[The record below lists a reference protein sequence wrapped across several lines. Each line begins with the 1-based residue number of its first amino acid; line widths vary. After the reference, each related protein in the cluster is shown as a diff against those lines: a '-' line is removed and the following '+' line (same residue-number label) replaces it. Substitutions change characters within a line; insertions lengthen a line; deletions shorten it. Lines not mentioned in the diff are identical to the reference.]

1 MNIAGIYSF
10 NNGKEVVESEYTL
23 EFSEIKNII
32 RSIDS
37 ERCRTKISRENNV
50 WKKALQSKRTE

>member
-37 ERCRTKISRENNV
+37 ERCRTKISRE
-50 WKKALQSKRTE
+50 KKQCLEESSTIQKN

>member
-37 ERCRTKISRENNV
+37 ERCRTKISREKQCLEESSTIQKN
-50 WKKALQSKRTE
+50 